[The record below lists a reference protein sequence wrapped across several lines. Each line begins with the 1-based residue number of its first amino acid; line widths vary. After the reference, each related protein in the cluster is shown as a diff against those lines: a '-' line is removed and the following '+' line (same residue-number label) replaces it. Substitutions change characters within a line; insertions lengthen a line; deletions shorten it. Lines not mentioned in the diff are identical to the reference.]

1 MQTQTQTER
10 IDWNRLWKEN
20 YADRPSEDDHQFWDD
35 YAPRFR
41 KKLKEEEDPYVRI
54 FYEYS
59 EFQPGE
65 TIFDMGCASGTL
77 AIPFAQKGHEIW
89 AADFS
94 EEMLK
99 YLMIEAEEAGVA
111 DRIHPIR
118 LDWNEDWSKR
128 KDLPLCDVAISSRSF
143 ITWDLSQAI
152 RNLESVARHRVCI
165 GAWDVPAHGYDREVA
180 KAVGYDRPGYG
191 CYFYILNEL
200 IDRDLLPQL
209 RFIKSPFRLSK
220 YESKEKALQAQI
232 KAFQY
237 GLTEEQMQKLVSYCD
252 EHLVYHDDG
261 EKQYWKF
268 DHTEMSTIA
277 HISWEVR

>member
-118 LDWNEDWSKR
+118 LDWNEDWSKGR
-128 KDLPLCDVAISSRSF
+128 ICLSAMWPFPPVPSSHGTCPRPFAIWSRWPATESASAHGTYRHTDTTVRWRRLSGMTDRATAAISTF
-143 ITWDLSQAI
+143 
-152 RNLESVARHRVCI
+152 
-165 GAWDVPAHGYDREVA
+165 
-180 KAVGYDRPGYG
+180 
-191 CYFYILNEL
+191 
-200 IDRDLLPQL
+200 
-209 RFIKSPFRLSK
+209 
-220 YESKEKALQAQI
+220 
-232 KAFQY
+232 
-237 GLTEEQMQKLVSYCD
+237 
-252 EHLVYHDDG
+252 
-261 EKQYWKF
+261 
-268 DHTEMSTIA
+268 
-277 HISWEVR
+277 